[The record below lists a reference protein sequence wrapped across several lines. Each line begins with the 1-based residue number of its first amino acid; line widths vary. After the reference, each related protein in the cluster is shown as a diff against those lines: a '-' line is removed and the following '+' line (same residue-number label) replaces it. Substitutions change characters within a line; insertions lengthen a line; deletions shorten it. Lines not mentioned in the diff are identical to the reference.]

1 MNLILRF
8 LKPHWK
14 LCLITVVLLI
24 VDVAG
29 ALFIPT
35 LVAEMLNDGTSGAS
49 FDAIV
54 RTGIHMAA
62 VSVLAGVC
70 AILGGYA
77 SATLAAQVGK
87 DMREAI
93 YAKSLKLSV
102 YDFRQF
108 GTASITTRTISDIT
122 TIQFALTSTIQ
133 MVIPVPVICV
143 LALALTFG
151 LDAQMGV
158 ILLIVVAAVLLLAW
172 RIMGSASPLFRRLQK
187 LLDRMSTV
195 LLENITGVRAVRA
208 FNSERREE
216 GRMITAFSNYAA
228 TSIKANRLFANLD
241 GLSFFCINLFV
252 VVVYWL
258 SGAHISS
265 GNLQIGDITAL
276 IEYAMMVLFFLMM
289 AQMVI
294 LTLPRALECCE
305 RVRLVLDHTPEI
317 VDLVDRDPEEDSS
330 NPEVLAFRDVSFRFK
345 DAEEDTLGHLN
356 FVCRRGETTA
366 IIGGTGSGKST
377 VASLILRFHDVTGG
391 AVELNGTDIRNMPQK
406 FLRDHLAYVQQ
417 KAWLFSGTIAGNL
430 RYSRP
435 DATVEELMHAADVA
449 QAGDF
454 IRSLPDGLN
463 AFVAQGGANFSGG
476 QKQRLSIA
484 RALVKK
490 PELYIFDDSFSAL
503 DFKTDAA
510 LRHALAAETKD
521 AAVLIIA
528 QRVSSIRHANQIIVL
543 HEGRMAGI
551 GTHEELMKTCKVYQE
566 IYESQT
572 KEVQEA

>member
-172 RIMGSASPLFRRLQK
+172 RIMGSASPLFRKLQK

-195 LLENITGVRAVRA
+195 LLENITGVRVVRA
-208 FNSERREE
+208 FNNEIREE

-258 SGAHISS
+258 SGAHISN

-551 GTHEELMKTCKVYQE
+551 GTHEELMETCKVYQE

>member
-172 RIMGSASPLFRRLQK
+172 RIMGSASPLFRKLQK
-187 LLDRMSTV
+187 LLDRMSTI
-195 LLENITGVRAVRA
+195 LLENITGVRVVRA
-208 FNSERREE
+208 FNNERREE

-377 VASLILRFHDVTGG
+377 VASMILRFHDVTGG

-521 AAVLIIA
+521 VAVLIIA

-551 GTHEELMKTCKVYQE
+551 GTHEELMETCKVYQE